1 MKTNTSNII
10 GRITVVD
17 ALRGF
22 AIMSIMLLHNLEHF
36 DFYFTPEGSPAWL
49 KALDVKIWDTMFFL
63 FSGKSYAIFAL
74 LFGFTFYIMDSNQ
87 QSKGL
92 DFRAR
97 FLWRMALLL
106 GFGIIN
112 SIFFE
117 GDILAFYA
125 VLGISLVLVNKLSNK
140 VVLLISIFLILQPF
154 EIARFI
160 YELLNPAYT
169 PGNPAS
175 WQYFGKQGSYIPGD
189 SFFNTAIGNLING
202 RLAVT
207 LWTWEVGRCFQA
219 PSLFMLG
226 MLLGRKGL
234 FVASD
239 KQKKFWSN
247 VLIIAAISFSVIY
260 IYNRFLPKIFS
271 GQVLNNQ
278 VGMII
283 GSLSNVA
290 FMLVMVSV
298 FILLFQRKWGHKL
311 LTRLE
316 TFGKMSLTN
325 YVMQSIMGAWIYY
338 GFGLGLYKYTGA
350 TYCFLIGIVLFT
362 IQLWFCKWWLSTHN
376 QGPLEAIWHK
386 LTWVKFKKIEYTS

>member
-1 MKTNTSNII
+1 MTTNTSNLIS
-10 GRITVVD
+10 RITVVD

-36 DFYFTPEGSPAWL
+36 DFYFVPEISPAWL
-49 KALDVKIWDTMFFL
+49 KALDGKIWDTMFFL

-87 QSKGL
+87 QSKGI

-112 SIFFE
+112 SIFYE

-125 VLGISLVLVNKLSNK
+125 VLGVSLVFVNKLSNK
-140 VVLLISIFLILQPF
+140 TVLFIAIFLLLQPY

-160 YELLNPAYT
+160 YELLNPSYV

-175 WQYFGKQGSYIPGD
+175 WQYFGKQSGYIPGD
-189 SFFNTAIGNLING
+189 SFIKTAYGNLING
-202 RLAVT
+202 RWAVI
-207 LWTWEVGRCFQA
+207 LWSWEVGRCFQA
-219 PSLFMLG
+219 PALFMLG

-234 FVASD
+234 FITSD
-239 KQKKFWSN
+239 TQKKFWIK
-247 VLIIAAISFSVIY
+247 VLTIAGSLFAVIF
-260 IYNRFLPKIFS
+260 IYNKYLPKIVA

-278 VGMII
+278 LGMII
-283 GSLSNVA
+283 GTWSNVA
-290 FMLVMVSV
+290 FMLVLVST
-298 FILLFQRKWGHKL
+298 FILLFQQQWGHKL

-316 TFGKMSLTN
+316 PFGKMSLTN
-325 YVMQSIMGAWIYY
+325 YVMQSIIGACIYY

-350 TYCFLIGIVLFT
+350 TYCLLIGIVLFSL
-362 IQLWFCKWWLSTHN
+362 QLWFCKWWLSTHT
-376 QGPLEAIWHK
+376 QGPLEVVWHK
-386 LTWVKFKKIEYTS
+386 LTWMKNK